1 MNVVD
6 EGRPDREELERQ
18 SLLRLRGVARAV
30 EQYFVGRDE
39 VLRILQVAL
48 IAREHVL
55 LLGPPGTGKTELVTR
70 FAQGMQLPVFT
81 RLLTRFTE
89 PAEVFGPVDVAKL
102 RAGTYVVRTAGMLPE
117 APIAF
122 LDEIFQGGSPILNTL
137 LTVLNER
144 VFHDGSES
152 RPVPLVT
159 LVGADNALPRDPSTA
174 AFADRFLLR
183 AEVAP
188 VAGRHLEALV
198 ESRLGRGA
206 QQGFLAGPAQPTGFP
221 LRVEDL
227 DRLHRR
233 RLGVRLEKVVP
244 GYTELVRELLDEGVR
259 LSDRRIVRG
268 MGLVASAAT
277 LREADEASPRD
288 LWPLAHVWSDPDEAE
303 TVRRLVDQ
311 RVEQD
316 GGNPMRTAPDAEV
329 LVARARFLAGQVGPD
344 STDAAMERV
353 LRGLNEIRLELLN
366 GAPDVRHRAAE
377 VRERIDRV
385 MELWTVP

>member
-1 MNVVD
+1 MD
-6 EGRPDREELERQ
+6 EGRWDREEVERQ

-30 EQYFVGRDE
+30 EQHFVGRDE
-39 VLRILQVAL
+39 VLQILQVAL

-70 FAQGMQLPVFT
+70 LAQGMQLPVFT

-89 PAEVFGPVDVAKL
+89 PAEVFGPVDVGKL
-102 RAGTYVVRTAGMLPE
+102 REGRYAVRTEGMLPE

-144 VFHDGSES
+144 VFHDGTEL
-152 RPVPLVT
+152 RQVPLVS

-198 ESRLGRGA
+198 ESRLGRGP
-206 QQGFLAGPAQPTGFP
+206 QQGFLAGPPQPTGFP

-233 RLGVRLEKVVP
+233 RLDVRVEKVVP
-244 GYTELVRELLDEGVR
+244 GYTELIRELLDEGVR

-303 TVRRLVDQ
+303 TVRRLVEQ
-311 RVEQD
+311 RVEDD
-316 GGNPMRTAPDAEV
+316 GGNPLRAAPDADL
-329 LVARARFLAGQVGPD
+329 LVTRARFLASQVSPD
-344 STDAAMERV
+344 STDAAKESV
-353 LRGLNEIRLELLN
+353 LRRLNEIRMELTN
-366 GAPDVRHRAAE
+366 GDPNARSRVTE
-377 VRERIDRV
+377 VRDQIDRV
-385 MELWTVP
+385 LALWPTN